1 MLFHE
6 SISLRLTSEFG
17 KHSPKKNKK
26 TQQLVDKKATFQRVA
41 DSHST
46 LTL

>member
-6 SISLRLTSEFG
+6 SISLR
-17 KHSPKKNKK
+17 HSQVSSVNTAQKK
-26 TQQLVDKKATFQRVA
+26 QLVDKKATFQRVA